1 MEGWS
6 GTAGPLQLWQPG
18 SIPGPFAI
26 ILNASFYPEVDRM
39 PIIWTSSQSQRIRE
53 LGGEPNQNEEFPS
66 EEAREKAFSVLI
78 EKLQSQHR
86 KLIRDLAANPRR
98 HPLAEL
104 ESSLAKM
111 LVGKGFME
119 VKTPTIISYEAL
131 RKMGITKEHPLYEQV
146 FWLDEKRCLRP
157 MLAPNLYFLMRQLK
171 RNVKMPLMLFEI
183 GTCYRKES
191 HGNSHLEEF
200 TMLNLVEMKP
210 DTDATERLKQ
220 HIVSVMD
227 LIGLEYELVTA
238 ESEVYVSTIDVEVG
252 GVEVAS
258 GAVGPH
264 ILDKA
269 HGVTDPWAGVGFGL
283 ERLLLMK
290 SGDLNIKKVGRSLIY
305 LNGARI
311 DI

>member
-1 MEGWS
+1 
-6 GTAGPLQLWQPG
+6 
-18 SIPGPFAI
+18 
-26 ILNASFYPEVDRM
+26 M

-53 LGGEPNQNEEFPS
+53 LGGEPKQNEEFPT
-66 EEAREKAFSVLI
+66 EEEREKAFSVLI

-86 KLIRDLAANPRR
+86 KMIRDLSANPRR
-98 HPLAEL
+98 HQLAEL
-104 ESSLAKM
+104 EGSLANM
-111 LVGKGFME
+111 LVGKGFLE
-119 VKTPTIISYEAL
+119 VRTPTIISYEAL

-171 RNVKMPLMLFEI
+171 RNVKMPLMMFEI

-200 TMLNLVEMKP
+200 TMLNLVEMRP
-210 DTDATERLKQ
+210 DTDATERLRE

-227 LIGLEYELVTA
+227 LIGLRYELVAA

-264 ILDKA
+264 VLDKA
-269 HGVTDPWAGVGFGL
+269 HGITDPWAGVGFGL

>member
-1 MEGWS
+1 M
-6 GTAGPLQLWQPG
+6 PL
-18 SIPGPFAI
+18 
-26 ILNASFYPEVDRM
+26 
-39 PIIWTSSQSQRIRE
+39 IWTSSQSQRIRE
-53 LGGEPNQNEEFPS
+53 LGGDISQIEEFQT

-86 KLIRDLAANPRR
+86 KLIRDLSVNPRR

-104 ESSLAKM
+104 EDSLANM
-111 LVGKGFME
+111 LVSKGFLE

-131 RKMGITKEHPLYEQV
+131 RKMGIDKEHLLYEQV

-171 RNVKMPLMLFEI
+171 RNVKMPLMMFEI

-210 DTDATERLKQ
+210 STDAMERLKE

-227 LIGLEYELVTA
+227 QVGLEYELVTA
-238 ESEVYVSTIDVEVG
+238 KSEVYVSTIDVEVG

-264 ILDKA
+264 VLDKA
-269 HGVTDPWAGVGFGL
+269 HGITDPWAGVGFGL

>member
-1 MEGWS
+1 
-6 GTAGPLQLWQPG
+6 
-18 SIPGPFAI
+18 
-26 ILNASFYPEVDRM
+26 M

-53 LGGEPNQNEEFPS
+53 LGGEPKQNEEFPT
-66 EEAREKAFSVLI
+66 EEEREKAFSVLI

-86 KLIRDLAANPRR
+86 KMIRDLSANPRR
-98 HPLAEL
+98 HQLAEL
-104 ESSLAKM
+104 EGSLANM
-111 LVGKGFME
+111 LVGKGFLE
-119 VKTPTIISYEAL
+119 VRTPTIISYEAL

-171 RNVKMPLMLFEI
+171 RNVKMPLMMFEI

-200 TMLNLVEMKP
+200 TMLNLVEMRP
-210 DTDATERLKQ
+210 DIDATERLRE

-227 LIGLEYELVTA
+227 LIGLRYELVAA

-264 ILDKA
+264 VLDKA
-269 HGVTDPWAGVGFGL
+269 HGITDPWAGVGFGL

>member
-1 MEGWS
+1 M
-6 GTAGPLQLWQPG
+6 
-18 SIPGPFAI
+18 SIA
-26 ILNASFYPEVDRM
+26 
-39 PIIWTSSQSQRIRE
+39 WTSSQSQRIRE
-53 LGGEPNQNEEFPS
+53 LGGEIRDLEEFPS
-66 EEAREKAFSVLI
+66 EEAREKSFSTQI
-78 EKLQSQHR
+78 EKMQSTHR
-86 KLIRDLAANPRR
+86 KQIRDLARDPRR

-104 ESSLAKM
+104 EDSLANK
-111 LVGKGFME
+111 LVGKGFIE

-131 RKMGITKEHPLYEQV
+131 RKMGISKEHPLFEQV
-146 FWLDEKRCLRP
+146 FRLDENRCLRP

-171 RNVKMPLMLFEI
+171 RNVKMPLKLFEI

-200 TMLNLVEMKP
+200 TMLNLVELKP
-210 DTDATERLKQ
+210 EIDATDRLKK
-220 HIVSVMD
+220 HIISVMD
-227 LIGLEYELVTA
+227 VTGLEYELTTS
-238 ESEVYVSTIDVEVG
+238 ESDVYVSTIDVEVD

-264 ILDKA
+264 ILDRA
-269 HGVTDPWAGVGFGL
+269 HGITDPWAGVGFGL

>member
-1 MEGWS
+1 
-6 GTAGPLQLWQPG
+6 
-18 SIPGPFAI
+18 
-26 ILNASFYPEVDRM
+26 M
-39 PIIWTSSQSQRIRE
+39 PIIWTPSQSQRIRE
-53 LGGEPNQNEEFPS
+53 LGGEAKESEEFTS
-66 EEAREKAFSVLI
+66 EEAREKSFSVLI
-78 EKLQSQHR
+78 EGLQSRHR
-86 KLIRDLAANPRR
+86 KQIRELASNPHR
-98 HPLAEL
+98 HPLAQL
-104 ESSLAKM
+104 ENSLADM
-111 LVGKGFME
+111 LVAKGFLE
-119 VKTPTIISYEAL
+119 VKTPTMISYDAL
-131 RKMGITKEHPLYEQV
+131 KKMGITKEHPLYEQV

-171 RNVKMPLMLFEI
+171 RNVKMPLRLFEI

-200 TMLNLVEMKP
+200 TMLNLVEVKP
-210 DTDATERLKQ
+210 EIDATERLKQ
-220 HIVSVMD
+220 HITSVMEVA
-227 LIGLEYELVTA
+227 GLDYELTTCA
-238 ESEVYVSTIDVEVG
+238 SEVYVSTIDVEVG

-264 ILDKA
+264 ILDPA
-269 HGVTDPWAGVGFGL
+269 HGITDPWAGVGFGL

>member
-1 MEGWS
+1 MS
-6 GTAGPLQLWQPG
+6 
-18 SIPGPFAI
+18 
-26 ILNASFYPEVDRM
+26 VV
-39 PIIWTSSQSQRIRE
+39 WTSSQSQRIRE
-53 LGGEPNQNEEFPS
+53 LGGEVRETEEFPS
-66 EEAREKAFSVLI
+66 EEARESAFSVLV
-78 EKLQSQHR
+78 EKLQAHHR
-86 KLIRDLAANPRR
+86 RQIREFTTNPRR

-104 ESSLAKM
+104 EDGLANM
-111 LVGKGFME
+111 LVNNGFLE

-157 MLAPNLYFLMRQLK
+157 MLAPNLYYLMRQLK
-171 RNVKMPLMLFEI
+171 RNVKMPLRLFEI

-200 TMLNLVEMKP
+200 TMLNLVELKP
-210 DTDATERLKQ
+210 DIDAVDQLKK

-227 LIGLEYELVTA
+227 LIGLEYELVSCD
-238 ESEVYVSTIDVEVG
+238 SEVYVTTIDVEVG

-269 HGVTDPWAGVGFGL
+269 HGITDPWSGVGFGL
-283 ERLLLMK
+283 ERLLLMR

>member
-1 MEGWS
+1 
-6 GTAGPLQLWQPG
+6 
-18 SIPGPFAI
+18 
-26 ILNASFYPEVDRM
+26 M
-39 PIIWTSSQSQRIRE
+39 PIIWTPSQSQRIRE
-53 LGGEPNQNEEFPS
+53 LGGEVKESEEFPS
-66 EEAREKAFSVLI
+66 EEERERSFSVLI
-78 EKLQSQHR
+78 EGLQSRHR
-86 KLIRDLAANPRR
+86 KQIRGLASNPHR

-104 ESSLAKM
+104 ENSLADM
-111 LVGKGFME
+111 LVAKGFLE
-119 VKTPTIISYEAL
+119 VKTPTMISYEAL

-171 RNVKMPLMLFEI
+171 RNVKMPLRLFEI

-200 TMLNLVEMKP
+200 TMLNLVEVKP
-210 DTDATERLKQ
+210 EIDATERLKE
-220 HIVSVMD
+220 HITSVMD
-227 LIGLEYELVTA
+227 VAGLDYELTTCA
-238 ESEVYVSTIDVEVG
+238 SEVYVSTMDVEVA

-264 ILDKA
+264 ILDPA
-269 HGVTDPWAGVGFGL
+269 HGITDPWAGVGFGL

>member
-1 MEGWS
+1 
-6 GTAGPLQLWQPG
+6 
-18 SIPGPFAI
+18 
-26 ILNASFYPEVDRM
+26 M
-39 PIIWTSSQSQRIRE
+39 PIVWTSSQTQRIRE
-53 LGGEPNQNEEFPS
+53 LGGQIEETEEFIS
-66 EEAREKAFSVLI
+66 DEARERAFSVMV
-78 EKLQSQHR
+78 EKLQAHHR
-86 KLIRDLAANPRR
+86 RQIRELAASPRR

-104 ESSLAKM
+104 ESSLANM
-111 LVGKGFME
+111 LVGNGFIE
-119 VKTPTIISYEAL
+119 VKTPTMISYEAL
-131 RKMGITKEHPLYEQV
+131 KKMGITKEHPLYEQV

-157 MLAPNLYFLMRQLK
+157 MLAPNLYYLMRQLK
-171 RNVKMPLMLFEI
+171 RNVKMPLRLFEI

-200 TMLNLVEMKP
+200 TMLNLVELKP
-210 DTDATERLKQ
+210 DLDATEQLKK

-227 LIGLEYELVTA
+227 VTGLKYELVPC
-238 ESEVYVSTIDVEVG
+238 ESDVYVSTIDVEVN

-269 HGVTDPWAGVGFGL
+269 HGIMDPWSGVGFGL

-290 SGDLNIKKVGRSLIY
+290 SGELNIKKVGRSLIY

>member
-1 MEGWS
+1 
-6 GTAGPLQLWQPG
+6 
-18 SIPGPFAI
+18 
-26 ILNASFYPEVDRM
+26 M
-39 PIIWTSSQSQRIRE
+39 PIVWTSSQTQRIRE
-53 LGGEPNQNEEFPS
+53 LGGQIEETEEFIS
-66 EEAREKAFSVLI
+66 DEARERAFSVMV
-78 EKLQSQHR
+78 EKLQAHHR
-86 KLIRDLAANPRR
+86 RQIRELAASPRR

-104 ESSLAKM
+104 ESSLANM
-111 LVGKGFME
+111 LVGNGFIE
-119 VKTPTIISYEAL
+119 VKTPTMISYEAL
-131 RKMGITKEHPLYEQV
+131 KKMGITKEHPLYDQV

-157 MLAPNLYFLMRQLK
+157 MLAPNLYYLMRQLK
-171 RNVKMPLMLFEI
+171 RNVKMPLRLFEI

-200 TMLNLVEMKP
+200 TMLNLVELKP
-210 DTDATERLKQ
+210 DLDATDQLKK

-227 LIGLEYELVTA
+227 VTGLKYELVPC
-238 ESEVYVSTIDVEVG
+238 ESDVYVSTIDVEVN

-269 HGVTDPWAGVGFGL
+269 HGITDPWSGVGFGL

-290 SGDLNIKKVGRSLIY
+290 SGELNIKKVGRSLIY

>member
-1 MEGWS
+1 
-6 GTAGPLQLWQPG
+6 
-18 SIPGPFAI
+18 
-26 ILNASFYPEVDRM
+26 M

-53 LGGEPNQNEEFPS
+53 LGGEPKQNEEFPT
-66 EEAREKAFSVLI
+66 EEEREKAFSVLI

-86 KLIRDLAANPRR
+86 KMIRDLSANPRR
-98 HPLAEL
+98 HQLAEL
-104 ESSLAKM
+104 EGSLANM
-111 LVGKGFME
+111 LVGKGFLE
-119 VKTPTIISYEAL
+119 VRTPSIISYEAL

-171 RNVKMPLMLFEI
+171 RNVKMPLMMFEI

-200 TMLNLVEMKP
+200 TMLNLVEMRP
-210 DTDATERLKQ
+210 DTDATERLRE

-227 LIGLEYELVTA
+227 LIGLRYELVAA

-264 ILDKA
+264 VLDKA
-269 HGVTDPWAGVGFGL
+269 HGITDPWAGVGFGL

>member
-1 MEGWS
+1 M
-6 GTAGPLQLWQPG
+6 Q
-18 SIPGPFAI
+18 F
-26 ILNASFYPEVDRM
+26 
-39 PIIWTSSQSQRIRE
+39 IWTSSQSQRIRE
-53 LGGEPNQNEEFPS
+53 LGGEIQENLEFSTEE
-66 EEAREKAFSVLI
+66 ERENAFSVTI

-86 KLIRDLAANPRR
+86 KLIRDLTANPRR

-104 ESSLAKM
+104 EDRLANT
-111 LVGKGFME
+111 LISKGFLE
-119 VKTPTIISYEAL
+119 VKTPTIISKEAL
-131 RKMGITKEHPLYEQV
+131 RKMGITKDHPLFEQV

-157 MLAPNLYFLMRQLK
+157 MLAPNLYYLMRQLK

-183 GTCYRKES
+183 GTCYRLES

-200 TMLNLVEMKP
+200 TMLNLVELKP
-210 DTDATERLKQ
+210 DIDAMERLKQ
-220 HIVSVMD
+220 HITTIMD
-227 LIGLEYELVTA
+227 ATGLKYDLVEC
-238 ESEVYVSTIDVEVG
+238 ESEVYVNTIDVEVA

-269 HGVTDPWAGVGFGL
+269 HGITDPWSGVGFGL

>member
-1 MEGWS
+1 
-6 GTAGPLQLWQPG
+6 
-18 SIPGPFAI
+18 
-26 ILNASFYPEVDRM
+26 M
-39 PIIWTSSQSQRIRE
+39 PIGWTSSQSQRIRE
-53 LGGEPNQNEEFPS
+53 LGGEIKESEEFIS
-66 EEAREKAFSVLI
+66 EEERETAFSELV
-78 EKLQSQHR
+78 EKFQSQHR
-86 KLIRDLAANPRR
+86 KIIRDLASNPHR

-104 ESSLAKM
+104 EDSLAKM
-111 LVGKGFME
+111 LVGKGFLE
-119 VKTPTIISYEAL
+119 VKTPTIISQEAL
-131 RKMGITKEHPLYEQV
+131 RKMGIAKEHPLYEQV

-171 RNVKMPLMLFEI
+171 RNVRMPLRLFEI

-200 TMLNLVEMKP
+200 TMLNLVELKP
-210 DTDATERLKQ
+210 EIDAMERLKQ
-220 HIVSVMD
+220 HITAVMGVTD
-227 LIGLEYELVTA
+227 LAYELVSC
-238 ESEVYVSTIDVEVG
+238 ESEVYVSTVDVEVA

-269 HGVTDPWAGVGFGL
+269 HGITDPWAGVGFGL

>member
-1 MEGWS
+1 M
-6 GTAGPLQLWQPG
+6 
-18 SIPGPFAI
+18 
-26 ILNASFYPEVDRM
+26 
-39 PIIWTSSQSQRIRE
+39 
-53 LGGEPNQNEEFPS
+53 EFPS
-66 EEAREKAFSVLI
+66 EEVREKTFSTQI
-78 EKLQSQHR
+78 EKLQSIHR
-86 KLIRDLAANPRR
+86 KNIRDLACTPCR

-104 ESSLAKM
+104 EDSLADM
-111 LVGKGFME
+111 LVGKGFIE
-119 VKTPTIISYEAL
+119 VKTPTMISYEAL
-131 RKMGITKEHPLYEQV
+131 KKMGISKEHPLYEQV
-146 FWLDEKRCLRP
+146 FRLDENRCLRP

-171 RNVKMPLMLFEI
+171 RNVKMPLKLFEI
-183 GTCYRKES
+183 GACYRKES

-200 TMLNLVEMKP
+200 TMLNLVELRP
-210 DTDATERLKQ
+210 EIEATDRLKQ

-227 LIGLEYELVTA
+227 LTGLTYDLTTS
-238 ESEVYVSTIDVEVG
+238 ESDVYVSTIDVEVA

-269 HGVTDPWAGVGFGL
+269 HGITDPWAGVGFGL

-311 DI
+311 DV